1 MAYLELDSTSGFYRI
16 RFRYQGRPYKRSIKT
31 ADETRAGGVL
41 ARVKETIRDLERG
54 RLEMPADADPGMFI
68 MSDGKQIKKIVSER
82 PNTLEDVL
90 TTYQESIPLGA
101 KAETTVN
108 TEKFHIAH
116 LLGHLKKAKPMQSV
130 TTSDMQTYI
139 DRRLRDSYRKKP
151 IRPETVRKEVATFRL
166 IWNWATTHGHVVGP
180 APTKDLKYPKTEQKP
195 PFMTREAIE
204 KIVKRGGLTEK
215 QEARL
220 WECLFLS
227 AAEVQEVLAYV
238 EKNADHDFI
247 YPMFVFVAH
256 TGARRSEILR
266 AQIDDFDFQS
276 KTVLIRE
283 KKRSHDKSLSY
294 RRVRM
299 SELLASTMQDWFAKH
314 PGGQH
319 AICEPVKIIRGKTRE
334 VGVPLTRTEAHDHFK
349 RTLAGSKWS
358 KIRGFHLFRHSFA
371 SNLAA
376 AGVDQRIIDEWMGHQ
391 TEEMRKRYRHLLPS
405 QQQSA
410 IDLVFGRNG
419 K

>member
-1 MAYLELDSTSGFYRI
+1 MAYLELDSTSGLYRV
-16 RFRYQGRPYKRSIKT
+16 RFRYRGRPYKRSIKT
-31 ADETRAGGVL
+31 IDAVEAAGVV
-41 ARVKETIRDLERG
+41 ARVAETIRFLERG
-54 RLEMPADADPGMFI
+54 RLEMPADADPGVFI
-68 MSDGKQIKKIVSER
+68 MSDGKQVKKTVSER
-82 PNTLEDVL
+82 ADTLEELL
-90 TTYQESIPLGA
+90 TTYQKSIPPGA
-101 KAETTVN
+101 KAETTIS
-108 TEKFHIAH
+108 TEGLHIAH
-116 LLGHLKKAKPMQSV
+116 LLGNLKKAKPMQNV
-130 TTSDMQTYI
+130 TTSDMQAYI
-139 DRRLRDSYRKKP
+139 DKRLRDTYRKKP

-166 IWNWATTHGHVVGP
+166 IWNWAVTLGHIVGP
-180 APTKDLKYPKTEQKP
+180 APTKGLKYPKTEQKP
-195 PFMTREAIE
+195 PFMTREDIE
-204 KIVKRGGLTEK
+204 KVIKRGGLTEK
-215 QEARL
+215 QEAGL
-220 WECLFLS
+220 WECLFLTIS
-227 AAEVQEVLAYV
+227 EVQEILAFV
-238 EKNADHDFI
+238 EKNANHDFI

-266 AQIDDFDFQS
+266 AQIDNFDFQS

-299 SELLASTMQDWFAKH
+299 SDMLAKTMQDWFAKH

-349 RTLAGSKWS
+349 RTLAKSKWD
-358 KIRGFHLFRHSFA
+358 KIRGFHVFRHSFA

-376 AGVDQRIIDEWMGHQ
+376 AGVDQRVIDSWMGHQ
-391 TEEMRKRYRHLLPS
+391 TEEMRKRYQHLLPD
-405 QQQSA
+405 QQQTA

>member
-1 MAYLELDSTSGFYRI
+1 MAYLELDSTSGIYRI

-31 ADETRAGGVL
+31 VDAVEAVGLVG
-41 ARVKETIRDLERG
+41 RVEETIRLLERG
-54 RLEMPADADPGMFI
+54 RIEMPADADPGLFI
-68 MSDGKQIKKIVSER
+68 VSDGKQVKKTVTER
-82 PNTLEDVL
+82 ADTLEEL
-90 TTYQESIPLGA
+90 LATYQKSIPPGA
-101 KAETTVN
+101 KAETTIC
-108 TEKFHIAH
+108 TEGLHIAH

-130 TTSDMQTYI
+130 TTSDMQAYI
-139 DRRLRDSYRKKP
+139 DKRLHDSYRKKP

-166 IWNWATTHGHVVGP
+166 IWNWAVTHGHVVGP
-180 APTKDLKYPKTEQKP
+180 SPTKGLKYPKSEQKP
-195 PFMTREAIE
+195 PFMTREEIE
-204 KIVKRGGLTEK
+204 KVIKRGGLTDK

-220 WECLFLS
+220 WESLFLTIS
-227 AAEVQEVLAYV
+227 EVQEVLAYV

-266 AQIDDFDFQS
+266 AQIDDFDFRS
-276 KTVLIRE
+276 NTVLIRE

-334 VGVPLTRTEAHDHFK
+334 IGVPLTRTEAHDHFK
-349 RTLAGSKWS
+349 RTLTKSKWD
-358 KIRGFHLFRHSFA
+358 KIRGFHVFRHSFA

-391 TEEMRKRYRHLLPS
+391 TDEMRKRYRHLLPD
-405 QQQSA
+405 QQQTA